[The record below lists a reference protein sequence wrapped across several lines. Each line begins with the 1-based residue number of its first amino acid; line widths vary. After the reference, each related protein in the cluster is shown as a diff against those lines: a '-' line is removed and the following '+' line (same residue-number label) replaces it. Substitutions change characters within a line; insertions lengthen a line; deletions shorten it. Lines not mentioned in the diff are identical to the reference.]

1 MEVVMDER
9 PELVIVDDEPRVYQ
23 SLEREIK
30 LEFGDGLFGISCF
43 SRPAEALPHLRERS
57 SSVFL
62 VISDLRMPEMSG
74 SDFLSIVGSECPDV
88 QKILLTA
95 YSDME
100 GIQRAVSSSIQSLM
114 FKPWTRERL
123 LSEVGKALSIWS
135 LRRENERLRGHL
147 DRLLSDAGDF
157 QRRLFS
163 QSIPETDEL
172 SIDVFFSPLESFHCG
187 GDFYDIFDLEGDG
200 FLFVVGDVA
209 GHGPKSAIVAS
220 MFKTALH
227 SVIEADERLARSP
240 AQLLKRLNDHFCS
253 IFSCAPELLVAL
265 SALYVCPAQSRI
277 VAATAGLPPFAFIRA
292 GAVEFVSSRNPVLG
306 ALPGNLY
313 AEESLEFT
321 EGDQVVVFTDGMVE
335 CTAHFFNMEQGAVA
349 ELLRANAG
357 KGAREIAAALAAS
370 LPDEANSD
378 DVTVLCLRARG
389 K

>member
-1 MEVVMDER
+1 MDDR
-9 PELVIVDDEPRVYQ
+9 PELVIVDDEFRVYQ

-30 LEFGDGLFGISCF
+30 LEFGEGLFGISCF
-43 SRPAEALPHLRERS
+43 ARPAEALARVRERNA
-57 SSVFL
+57 SVFL

-74 SDFLSIVGSECPDV
+74 SDFLSIVGSECPDI

-163 QSIPETDEL
+163 QAMPQSDAL
-172 SIDVFFSPLESFHCG
+172 SVDVFFSPLESFHCG
-187 GDFYDIFDLEGDG
+187 GDFYDIFKLGGDD
-200 FLFVVGDVA
+200 FLFILGDVA

-227 SVIEADERLARSP
+227 SVIESEEGLSRSP

-265 SALYVCPAQSRI
+265 SAIYVCPAEARL

-313 AEESLEFT
+313 AEESREFI
-321 EGDQVVVFTDGMVE
+321 EGDQVVAFTDGLVE
-335 CTAHFFNMEQGAVA
+335 CPARFFNMEQGAVA
-349 ELLRANAG
+349 ELLRSNAG
-357 KGAREIAAALAAS
+357 KSARDIAAAFAAS
-370 LPDEANSD
+370 LPDEACTD